1 METLF
6 SFLRDIMLTI
16 RHGGWPELGI
26 WSYVLLAVLVATEGP
41 ITTLIGAA
49 AAAAGY
55 LDIWYV
61 LLAAATGNVLGDCL
75 WYTVGYISKIQTIYR
90 YGKWLG
96 LRNHHVERIEL
107 EMQSHA
113 AKLII
118 LSKIS
123 YGLIV
128 PTLVAAGLAR
138 VPWRKWFPA
147 VLAAEMIWTITLV
160 AIGFHAAG
168 AISRVGHS
176 LQVIGIAV
184 FVLVMVTI
192 FWYVRRIFR
201 RSAHEDDMIETPVA
215 EQKPQVTNTE
225 ITTHDYSQNGVHKA
239 STTSKK
245 SRAPSRGSTNGQTS
259 EPGVRRENFRKDNFQ
274 TFSANANHPLSGE
287 LERVLTAP
295 SVPCPFEGVKTPTH

>member
-6 SFLRDIMLTI
+6 SFLRDMMLTI

-61 LLAAATGNVLGDCL
+61 LLAAATGNVLGDTL

-90 YGKWLG
+90 YGNWLG

-176 LQVIGIAV
+176 LQIIGIAV
-184 FVLVMVTI
+184 FVLVMITI

-201 RSAHEDDMIETPVA
+201 RSAHEDDLPETLVV
-215 EQKPQVTNTE
+215 EEKPQVTNTE
-225 ITTHDYSQNGVHKA
+225 LTNPDYPQNGAHKA
-239 STTSKK
+239 STISK
-245 SRAPSRGSTNGQTS
+245 RVPSTTHGSTNGQTP
-259 EPGVRRENFRKDNFQ
+259 EPDVRKDNFRKDNFQ
-274 TFSANANHPLSGE
+274 VFPATASHPLSGE
-287 LERVLTAP
+287 LERVLTVP
-295 SVPCPFEGVKTPTH
+295 S